1 MFAEVLT
8 PLRKFLKKNEDIKG
22 RIIKT
27 NPHPRDSKRLRG
39 PLSIYNPDRE
49 NLF

>member
-8 PLRKFLKKNEDIKG
+8 PLRKKNEDIKG

-39 PLSIYNPDRE
+39 PLTIYDPDRE